1 MAEARHR
8 RSPAYPR
15 WVAPAAL
22 GPVGVLLAAAAV
34 TGRPDLL
41 LVAALAAYAAALLV
55 AIVLGLAERGAH
67 RTLARERADLAA
79 DLAARQAAW
88 AAERAAAVERLA
100 SLVESQA
107 VLIANQATRVSELE
121 ARVTALDAAAAA
133 ALTVDAAEPAEPASS
148 AEPAESAS
156 SARPAVAAEWTELWP
171 DLGDAPT
178 VVDLLAWEQHF
189 LHRPAAHSPA
199 TPATERRPA

>member
-8 RSPAYPR
+8 RTPAYPR

-41 LVAALAAYAAALLV
+41 FVAALAAYAAALLV

-100 SLVESQA
+100 TLVESQA

-121 ARVTALDAAAAA
+121 ARVAALDVAAPAAP
-133 ALTVDAAEPAEPASS
+133 T
-148 AEPAESAS
+148 AESAEAAG
-156 SARPAVAAEWTELWP
+156 SAVAETAASAVAAEWTELWP